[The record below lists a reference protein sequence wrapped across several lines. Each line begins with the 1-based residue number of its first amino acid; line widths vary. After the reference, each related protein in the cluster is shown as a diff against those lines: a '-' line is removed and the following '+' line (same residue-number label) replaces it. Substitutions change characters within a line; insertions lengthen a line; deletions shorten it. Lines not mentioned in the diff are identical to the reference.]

1 MAKPKR
7 GKASAKSRE
16 ELRRENRQELER
28 QKNRKK
34 AMWIIIL
41 VAVGVVT
48 AVILS
53 LTVFFKVTAVEVD
66 ASKSQYSAAQIRD
79 ASGIEEGDSLF
90 LLNREKAADRISTRL
105 PYTGEIIVKRSF
117 PSKVKVFVEDS
128 TITSAVK
135 YNDKFI
141 VLNESNK
148 VLATANN
155 IDALNSLVERQAKKK
170 ASASPKKT
178 QKKTTTTTTVTTTT
192 TTTTT
197 TTVQTEPVT
206 DENGMIVEP
215 STSAALQDIAGG
227 EDLLGADASVTIITG
242 VKVKEAKVGYPLK
255 ASNAKVFETYKE
267 IRAAMDRWGVK
278 DITAVDLTKVTD
290 IRLTYQ
296 QRITILLGSATG
308 LDRKAA
314 MCAKVL
320 EEQNKVSTEQKGT
333 IDLSIEGKAYFSEG
347 GATTMTMTT
356 TTTTAVATDVDG
368 NPISTTVSSSET
380 VTDANGNPVSTTTTT
395 GASGTGTTGTTQ
407 AGTTTTATAATTTQD
422 PADIGG

>member
-7 GKASAKSRE
+7 GKAASAKSRE

-28 QKNRKK
+28 QKSRRK
-34 AMWIIIL
+34 AIWIILL
-41 VAVGVVT
+41 VAIGVVI

-66 ASKSQYSAAQIRD
+66 VSKSQYSAAQIRD

-90 LLNREKAADRISTRL
+90 LLNREKAANRISTKL
-105 PYTGEIIVKRSF
+105 PYTGEIVVKRSF
-117 PSKVKVFVEDS
+117 PSKVKIFVEDS
-128 TITSAVK
+128 TVTAAVK

-141 VLNESNK
+141 VLSESNK

-170 ASASPKKT
+170 AGTSPKKA
-178 QKKTTTTTTVTTTT
+178 QKKTTTTTTTAT

-197 TTVQTEPVT
+197 TTVLTEPVT
-206 DENGMIVEP
+206 DANGMIVEP
-215 STSAALQDIAGG
+215 TTVADAAKIAGG
-227 EDLLGADASVTIITG
+227 EDIRNADPSVTIITG
-242 VKVKEAKVGYPLK
+242 VKVQEAKVGYPLK
-255 ASNAKVFETYKE
+255 AKDKKVFETYKE
-267 IRAAMDRWGVK
+267 IRAAMDRWGVR
-278 DITAVDLTKVTD
+278 DITAVDLTKFTD

-347 GATTMTMTT
+347 GATTMTTT
-356 TTTTAVATDVDG
+356 TTTTTLTTLVDGETTAVVTDVDG
-368 NPISTTVSSSET
+368 K
-380 VTDANGNPVSTTTTT
+380 PVSTTAASGTTTT
-395 GASGTGTTGTTQ
+395 GTTAAGSTTGTGTT
-407 AGTTTTATAATTTQD
+407 TATSTSATTQD

>member
-7 GKASAKSRE
+7 GKAASAKSRE

-28 QKNRKK
+28 QKSRRK
-34 AMWIIIL
+34 AMWIILL
-41 VAVGVVT
+41 VAIGVVI

-66 ASKSQYSAAQIRD
+66 VSKSQYSAAQIRD

-90 LLNREKAADRISTRL
+90 LLNREKAADRISTKL
-105 PYTGEIIVKRSF
+105 PYTGEIVVKRNF
-117 PSKVKVFVEDS
+117 PSKVKIFVEDS
-128 TITSAVK
+128 TVTAAVK

-141 VLNESNK
+141 VLSESDK

-170 ASASPKKT
+170 AGTSPEKSQKKT
-178 QKKTTTTTTVTTTT
+178 TTTTTTTVTTTT
-192 TTTTT
+192 TTT
-197 TTVQTEPVT
+197 VLTEPVT
-206 DENGMIVEP
+206 DANGMIVEP
-215 STSAALQDIAGG
+215 STVADVAEIAGG
-227 EDLLGADASVTIITG
+227 EDIRNADPSVTIITG
-242 VKVKEAKVGYPLK
+242 VKVQEAKVGYPLK
-255 ASNAKVFETYKE
+255 AKNAKVFETYKE
-267 IRAAMDRWGVK
+267 IRAAMDRWGVR

-314 MCAKVL
+314 MCSKVL

-347 GATTMTMTT
+347 GATTMTTT
-356 TTTTAVATDVDG
+356 TTTTTTTLTTLVDGETTAVVTDVDG
-368 NPISTTVSSSET
+368 K
-380 VTDANGNPVSTTTTT
+380 PVSTTTAT
-395 GASGTGTTGTTQ
+395 G
-407 AGTTTTATAATTTQD
+407 TTTATSTSATTQD

>member
-7 GKASAKSRE
+7 GRPAAAKSRE

-28 QKNRKK
+28 QKSRKK

-41 VAVGVVT
+41 VALGVVI

-66 ASKSQYSAAQIRD
+66 VSKSQYEAAQVRD
-79 ASGIEEGDSLF
+79 ASGMEEGDSLF
-90 LLNREKAADRISTRL
+90 LLNREKAVENISTKL
-105 PYTGEIIVKRSF
+105 PYTGEIIIKRNF
-117 PSKVKVFVEDS
+117 PGKVKVFVEDS
-128 TITSAVK
+128 TITAAVK
-135 YNDKFI
+135 YNDEYV
-141 VLNESNK
+141 VLSESNK
-148 VLATANN
+148 VLAKAGS
-155 IDALNSLVERQAKKK
+155 IDSLNSLVKQQAKKK
-170 ASASPKKT
+170 AAASPKSA
-178 QKKTTTTTTVTTTT
+178 KKAAARTTTTTTTVT

-206 DENGMIVEP
+206 DANGMIVEP
-215 STSAALQDIAGG
+215 TTLDELQEIAGG
-227 EDLLGADASVTIITG
+227 EDIRNADASVTIISG
-242 VKVKEAKVGYPLK
+242 VKVREAKVGYPLK

-278 DITAVDLTKVTD
+278 DITAADLTKVTD

-296 QRITILLGSATG
+296 QRITILLGSATN

-333 IDLSIEGKAYFSEG
+333 IDLSIDGKAYFSEG
-347 GATTMTMTT
+347 GATTMTTT
-356 TTTTAVATDVDG
+356 TTTTTVPTLVEGEPGTEVVTDVDG
-368 NPISTTVSSSET
+368 NPISTTSVSSS
-380 VTDANGNPVSTTTTT
+380 VAGTT
-395 GASGTGTTGTTQ
+395 GAGSTTGTT
-407 AGTTTTATAATTTQD
+407 AADNTTTATTQD
-422 PADIGG
+422 PGDIGG

>member
-7 GKASAKSRE
+7 GKAASAKSRE

-28 QKNRKK
+28 QKSRRK
-34 AMWIIIL
+34 AMWIILL
-41 VAVGVVT
+41 VAIGVVI

-66 ASKSQYSAAQIRD
+66 VSKSQYSAAQIRD

-90 LLNREKAADRISTRL
+90 LLNREKAADRISTKL
-105 PYTGEIIVKRSF
+105 PYTGEIVVKRSF
-117 PSKVKVFVEDS
+117 PSKVKIFVEDS
-128 TITSAVK
+128 TVTAAVK
-135 YNDKFI
+135 YNDKYI
-141 VLNESNK
+141 VLSESDK

-170 ASASPKKT
+170 AGTSPEKSQKKT
-178 QKKTTTTTTVTTTT
+178 TTTTTTTVTTTT
-192 TTTTT
+192 TTT
-197 TTVQTEPVT
+197 VLTEPVT
-206 DENGMIVEP
+206 DANGMIVEP
-215 STSAALQDIAGG
+215 STVADVAEIAGG
-227 EDLLGADASVTIITG
+227 EDIRNADPSVTIITG
-242 VKVKEAKVGYPLK
+242 VKVQEAKVGYPLK
-255 ASNAKVFETYKE
+255 AKNAKVFETYKE
-267 IRAAMDRWGVK
+267 IRAAMDRWGVR

-314 MCAKVL
+314 MCSKVL

-347 GATTMTMTT
+347 GATTMTTT
-356 TTTTAVATDVDG
+356 TTTTTLTTLVDGETTAVVTDVDG
-368 NPISTTVSSSET
+368 K
-380 VTDANGNPVSTTTTT
+380 PVSTTTAT
-395 GASGTGTTGTTQ
+395 G
-407 AGTTTTATAATTTQD
+407 TTTATSTSATTQD

>member
-7 GKASAKSRE
+7 GKAAAAKSRE

-28 QKNRKK
+28 QKSRRK
-34 AMWIIIL
+34 AMWIVIL
-41 VAVGVVT
+41 VVVGVVV

-53 LTVFFKVTAVEVD
+53 LTVFFKVTAIEVD

-79 ASGIEEGDSLF
+79 ASGIEERDSLF

-117 PSKVKVFVEDS
+117 PSKVKIFVEDS
-128 TITSAVK
+128 TITAAVK
-135 YNDKFI
+135 YNDAYF

-148 VLATANN
+148 VLAKANN
-155 IDALNSLVERQAKKK
+155 IDALNSLVKQQAKKK
-170 ASASPKKT
+170 AGTSTKKST
-178 QKKTTTTTTVTTTT
+178 GKTTTTTTATTTT

-206 DENGMIVEP
+206 DENGMIVDPLTTLPEE
-215 STSAALQDIAGG
+215 DIAGG
-227 EDLLGADASVTIITG
+227 EDIRNADASVTVITG
-242 VKVKEAKVGYPLK
+242 VKVKEAKVGYPLQAK
-255 ASNAKVFETYKE
+255 NAKVFETYKE
-267 IRAAMDRWGVK
+267 IRTAMDRWGVK
-278 DITAVDLTKVTD
+278 DITAVDLTKVSD

-296 QRITILLGSATG
+296 QRITILLGSASG

-347 GATTMTMTT
+347 GATTMTTT
-356 TTTTAVATDVDG
+356 TTTTTVPTLVDGETSAGVVTDVDG
-368 NPISTTVSSSET
+368 NP
-380 VTDANGNPVSTTTTT
+380 VSTTSATSV
-395 GASGTGTTGTTQ
+395 SGTGTTGAGSTTEP
-407 AGTTTTATAATTTQD
+407 GTTTVKD
-422 PADIGG
+422 PGDIGG

>member
-155 IDALNSLVERQAKKK
+155 IDSLNSLVERQAKKK

-178 QKKTTTTTTVTTTT
+178 QKKATTTTTVT

-347 GATTMTMTT
+347 GATTMTTTT
-356 TTTTAVATDVDG
+356 TTTTAVPTDVDG

-380 VTDANGNPVSTTTTT
+380 ATDANGNPVSTTTTT
-395 GASGTGTTGTTQ
+395 GASGTGTTQ
-407 AGTTTTATAATTTQD
+407 AGTTTTAAATTQD

>member
-7 GKASAKSRE
+7 GKAASAKSRE

-28 QKNRKK
+28 QKTRNK
-34 AMWIIIL
+34 ALSIILL
-41 VAVGVVT
+41 VAVGVVI

-90 LLNREKAADRISTRL
+90 LLDREKAAERISTKL

-128 TITSAVK
+128 TVTAAVK
-135 YNDKFI
+135 YNDKYI

-155 IDALNSLVERQAKKK
+155 IDSLNSLVERQAKKK
-170 ASASPKKT
+170 ADASPKKA
-178 QKKTTTTTTVTTTT
+178 KKKAATTTTTTVT

-206 DENGMIVEP
+206 DANGMIVEP
-215 STSAALQDIAGG
+215 TTVADVVDIAGG
-227 EDLLGADASVTIITG
+227 EDIRNADPSVTIITG
-242 VKVKEAKVGYPLK
+242 VKVQEAKVGYPLK
-255 ASNAKVFETYKE
+255 AKNAKVFDTYKE
-267 IRAAMDRWGVK
+267 IRAAMDRWGVH

-347 GATTMTMTT
+347 GATTMTTT
-356 TTTTAVATDVDG
+356 TTPLTTLVDGETTEVVTDVDG
-368 NPISTTVSSSET
+368 K
-380 VTDANGNPVSTTTTT
+380 PVSTTTASGTMTT
-395 GASGTGTTGTTQ
+395 GTTAASSTTGTGTTT
-407 AGTTTTATAATTTQD
+407 AASTTATTQD

>member
-7 GKASAKSRE
+7 GKAASAKSRE

-28 QKNRKK
+28 QKTRNK
-34 AMWIIIL
+34 ALWIILL
-41 VAVGVVT
+41 VAIGIVI

-90 LLNREKAADRISTRL
+90 LLNREKAADRISTKL

-128 TITSAVK
+128 TVTAAVK
-135 YNDKFI
+135 YNDKYI

-155 IDALNSLVERQAKKK
+155 IDALNSLIERQAKKK
-170 ASASPKKT
+170 TGKSPKKAK
-178 QKKTTTTTTVTTTT
+178 QTTTATTTVTTTT

-197 TTVQTEPVT
+197 VQSEPVT
-206 DENGMIVEP
+206 DANGMIVEP
-215 STSAALQDIAGG
+215 TTVADAVEIAGG
-227 EDLLGADASVTIITG
+227 EDIRNADPSVTIITG
-242 VKVKEAKVGYPLK
+242 VKVQEAKVGYPLK
-255 ASNAKVFETYKE
+255 AKNAKVFETYKE
-267 IRAAMDRWGVK
+267 IRAAMDRWGVH

-347 GATTMTMTT
+347 GATTMTTT
-356 TTTTAVATDVDG
+356 TTTTTVTLPGEGETTEVVTDVDG
-368 NPISTTVSSSET
+368 K
-380 VTDANGNPVSTTTTT
+380 PVSTTAASSTT
-395 GASGTGTTGTTQ
+395 TTGTT
-407 AGTTTTATAATTTQD
+407 AASSTTSTGTTTSTSTTATTHD

>member
-28 QKNRKK
+28 QKNRRK
-34 AMWIIIL
+34 AMWIILL

-53 LTVFFKVTAVEVD
+53 LTVFFKVTAIEVD

-155 IDALNSLVERQAKKK
+155 IDSLNTLVERQAKKK
-170 ASASPKKT
+170 ASTSPKKT
-178 QKKTTTTTTVTTTT
+178 QKKTSETTTTTTVT

-206 DENGMIVEP
+206 DENGMIVVP
-215 STSAALQDIAGG
+215 TTADAAVDIAGG

-242 VKVKEAKVGYPLK
+242 VRVKEAKVGYPLK

-267 IRAAMDRWGVK
+267 IRAAMDRWGVR

-296 QRITILLGSATG
+296 QRITILLGSASG

-347 GATTMTMTT
+347 GATTMTTTT

-368 NPISTTVSSSET
+368 NPISTTTAV

-395 GASGTGTTGTTQ
+395 SAGGTGTTGSGSTTEP
-407 AGTTTTATAATTTQD
+407 GSTTTTTTQD

>member
-7 GKASAKSRE
+7 GKAASAKSRE

-28 QKNRKK
+28 QKSRRK
-34 AMWIIIL
+34 AMWIILL
-41 VAVGVVT
+41 VAIGVVI

-66 ASKSQYSAAQIRD
+66 VSKSQYSAAQIRD

-90 LLNREKAADRISTRL
+90 LLNREKAADRISTKL
-105 PYTGEIIVKRSF
+105 PYTGEIVVKRSF
-117 PSKVKVFVEDS
+117 PSKVKIFVEDS
-128 TITSAVK
+128 TVTAAVK
-135 YNDKFI
+135 YNDKLI

-170 ASASPKKT
+170 AGASPKKA
-178 QKKTTTTTTVTTTT
+178 QKKTTTTTTTVTTTT
-192 TTTTT
+192 TTT
-197 TTVQTEPVT
+197 VLAEPVT
-206 DENGMIVEP
+206 DANGMIVEP
-215 STSAALQDIAGG
+215 TTIADIVDIAGG
-227 EDLLGADASVTIITG
+227 EDIRNADPSVTIISG
-242 VKVKEAKVGYPLK
+242 VKVQEAKVGYPLK
-255 ASNAKVFETYKE
+255 AKNAKVFETYKE
-267 IRAAMDRWGVK
+267 IRAAMDRWGVR

-347 GATTMTMTT
+347 GATTMTTT
-356 TTTTAVATDVDG
+356 TTTTTLTTLADGETTAVVTDVDG
-368 NPISTTVSSSET
+368 K
-380 VTDANGNPVSTTTTT
+380 PVSTTTASGTTTT
-395 GASGTGTTGTTQ
+395 GTTAASSTTGTGTT
-407 AGTTTTATAATTTQD
+407 TATSSTATTQD

>member
-7 GKASAKSRE
+7 GKAASAKSRE

-28 QKNRKK
+28 QKSRRK
-34 AMWIIIL
+34 AMWIILL
-41 VAVGVVT
+41 VAIGVVI

-66 ASKSQYSAAQIRD
+66 VSKSQYSAAQIRD

-90 LLNREKAADRISTRL
+90 LLNREKAADRISTKL
-105 PYTGEIIVKRSF
+105 PYTGEIVVKRSF
-117 PSKVKVFVEDS
+117 PSKVKIFVEDS
-128 TITSAVK
+128 TVTAAVK

-141 VLNESNK
+141 VLSESDK

-170 ASASPKKT
+170 AGTSPEKSQKKT
-178 QKKTTTTTTVTTTT
+178 TTTTTTTVTTTT
-192 TTTTT
+192 TTT
-197 TTVQTEPVT
+197 VLTEPVT
-206 DENGMIVEP
+206 DANGMIVEP
-215 STSAALQDIAGG
+215 STVADVAEIAGG
-227 EDLLGADASVTIITG
+227 EDIRNADPSVTIITG
-242 VKVKEAKVGYPLK
+242 VKVQEAKVGYPLK
-255 ASNAKVFETYKE
+255 AKNAKVFETYKE
-267 IRAAMDRWGVK
+267 IRAAMGRWGVR

-314 MCAKVL
+314 MCSKVL

-347 GATTMTMTT
+347 GATTMTTT
-356 TTTTAVATDVDG
+356 TTTTTLTTLVDGETTAVVTDVDG
-368 NPISTTVSSSET
+368 K
-380 VTDANGNPVSTTTTT
+380 PVSTTT
-395 GASGTGTTGTTQ
+395 ASG
-407 AGTTTTATAATTTQD
+407 TTTATSTSATTQD

>member
-7 GKASAKSRE
+7 GKAAAAKSRE

-28 QKNRKK
+28 QKSRRK
-34 AMWIIIL
+34 AMWIVIL
-41 VAVGVVT
+41 VAIGVVV

-53 LTVFFKVTAVEVD
+53 LTVFFKVTAIEVD

-79 ASGIEEGDSLF
+79 ASGIEERDSLF

-117 PSKVKVFVEDS
+117 PSKVKIFVEDS
-128 TITSAVK
+128 TITAAVK
-135 YNDKFI
+135 YNDAYF

-148 VLATANN
+148 VLAKANN
-155 IDALNSLVERQAKKK
+155 IDALNSLVKQQAKKK
-170 ASASPKKT
+170 AGTSTKKST
-178 QKKTTTTTTVTTTT
+178 GKTTTTTTATTTT

-206 DENGMIVEP
+206 DENGMIVDP
-215 STSAALQDIAGG
+215 STTIPEEDIAGG
-227 EDLLGADASVTIITG
+227 EDIRNADASVTVITG
-242 VKVKEAKVGYPLK
+242 VKVKEAKVGYPLQAK
-255 ASNAKVFETYKE
+255 NAKVFETYKE
-267 IRAAMDRWGVK
+267 IRTAMDRWGVK
-278 DITAVDLTKVTD
+278 DITAVDLTKVSD

-296 QRITILLGSATG
+296 QRITILLGSASG

-347 GATTMTMTT
+347 GATTMTTT
-356 TTTTAVATDVDG
+356 TTMTTVPTLVDGETSTGVVTDVDG
-368 NPISTTVSSSET
+368 NP
-380 VTDANGNPVSTTTTT
+380 VSTTSATSV
-395 GASGTGTTGTTQ
+395 SGTGTTGAGSTTEP
-407 AGTTTTATAATTTQD
+407 GTTTVKD
-422 PADIGG
+422 PGDIGG

>member
-7 GKASAKSRE
+7 GKAASAKSRE

-28 QKNRKK
+28 QKSRRK
-34 AMWIIIL
+34 AMWIILL
-41 VAVGVVT
+41 VAIGVVI

-66 ASKSQYSAAQIRD
+66 VSKSQYSAAQIRD

-90 LLNREKAADRISTRL
+90 LLNREKAADRISTKL
-105 PYTGEIIVKRSF
+105 PYTGEIVVKRSF

-128 TITSAVK
+128 TVTAAVK
-135 YNDKFI
+135 YNDRYI

-155 IDALNSLVERQAKKK
+155 IDSLNSLVERQAKKK
-170 ASASPKKT
+170 ADASPKKA
-178 QKKTTTTTTVTTTT
+178 KKKSATTTTTTVTTTT
-192 TTTTT
+192 TTT
-197 TTVQTEPVT
+197 VLTEPVT
-206 DENGMIVEP
+206 DANGMIVEP
-215 STSAALQDIAGG
+215 STVADVAEIAGG
-227 EDLLGADASVTIITG
+227 EDIRNADPSVTIITG
-242 VKVKEAKVGYPLK
+242 VKVQEAKVGYPLK
-255 ASNAKVFETYKE
+255 AKNAKVFDTYKE
-267 IRAAMDRWGVK
+267 IRAAMDRWGVR

-347 GATTMTMTT
+347 GATTMTTT
-356 TTTTAVATDVDG
+356 TTTTTLTTLADGETTAVVTDVDG
-368 NPISTTVSSSET
+368 K
-380 VTDANGNPVSTTTTT
+380 PVSTTT
-395 GASGTGTTGTTQ
+395 ASG
-407 AGTTTTATAATTTQD
+407 TTTATSSTATTQD

>member
-7 GKASAKSRE
+7 GKAASAKSRE

-28 QKNRKK
+28 QKSRRK
-34 AMWIIIL
+34 AMWIILL
-41 VAVGVVT
+41 VAIGVVI

-66 ASKSQYSAAQIRD
+66 VSKSQYSAAQIRD

-90 LLNREKAADRISTRL
+90 LLNREKAADRISTKL
-105 PYTGEIIVKRSF
+105 PYTGEIVVKRSF
-117 PSKVKVFVEDS
+117 PSKVKIFVEDS
-128 TITSAVK
+128 TVTAAVK

-141 VLNESNK
+141 VLSESDK

-170 ASASPKKT
+170 AGTSPEKS
-178 QKKTTTTTTVTTTT
+178 QKKTTTTTTTTL

-197 TTVQTEPVT
+197 TTVLTEPVT
-206 DENGMIVEP
+206 DANGMIVEP
-215 STSAALQDIAGG
+215 STVADVAEIAGG
-227 EDLLGADASVTIITG
+227 EDIRNADPSVTIITG
-242 VKVKEAKVGYPLK
+242 VKVQEAKVGYPLK
-255 ASNAKVFETYKE
+255 AKNAKVFETYKE
-267 IRAAMDRWGVK
+267 IRAAMDRWGVR

-347 GATTMTMTT
+347 GATTMTTT
-356 TTTTAVATDVDG
+356 TTTTTLTTLVDGETTAVVTDVDG
-368 NPISTTVSSSET
+368 K
-380 VTDANGNPVSTTTTT
+380 PVSTTTAT
-395 GASGTGTTGTTQ
+395 G
-407 AGTTTTATAATTTQD
+407 TTTATSTSATTPD

>member
-7 GKASAKSRE
+7 GKAASAKSRE

-28 QKNRKK
+28 QKSRRK
-34 AMWIIIL
+34 AMWIILL
-41 VAVGVVT
+41 VAIGVVI

-66 ASKSQYSAAQIRD
+66 VSKSQYSAAQIRD

-90 LLNREKAADRISTRL
+90 LLNREKAADRISTKL
-105 PYTGEIIVKRSF
+105 PYTGEIVVKRSF

-128 TITSAVK
+128 TVTAAVK
-135 YNDKFI
+135 YNDKYI
-141 VLNESNK
+141 VLSESDK

-170 ASASPKKT
+170 AGTSPEKSQKKT
-178 QKKTTTTTTVTTTT
+178 TTTTTTTVTTTT
-192 TTTTT
+192 TTT
-197 TTVQTEPVT
+197 VLTEPVT
-206 DENGMIVEP
+206 DANGMIVEP
-215 STSAALQDIAGG
+215 STVADVAEIAGG
-227 EDLLGADASVTIITG
+227 EDIRNADPSVTIITG
-242 VKVKEAKVGYPLK
+242 VKVQEAKVGYPLK
-255 ASNAKVFETYKE
+255 AKNAKVFDTYKE
-267 IRAAMDRWGVK
+267 IRAAMDRWGVH

-314 MCAKVL
+314 MCSKVL

-347 GATTMTMTT
+347 GATTMTTT
-356 TTTTAVATDVDG
+356 TTTTPLTTLVDGETTEVVTDVDG
-368 NPISTTVSSSET
+368 K
-380 VTDANGNPVSTTTTT
+380 PVSTTTASGTMTT
-395 GASGTGTTGTTQ
+395 GTTAASSTTGTGTTT
-407 AGTTTTATAATTTQD
+407 AASTTATTQD

>member
-7 GKASAKSRE
+7 GKAASAKSRE

-28 QKNRKK
+28 QKSRRK
-34 AMWIIIL
+34 AMWIILL
-41 VAVGVVT
+41 VAIGVVI

-66 ASKSQYSAAQIRD
+66 VSKSQYSAAQIRD

-90 LLNREKAADRISTRL
+90 LLNREKAADRISTKL
-105 PYTGEIIVKRSF
+105 PYTGEIVVKRSF
-117 PSKVKVFVEDS
+117 PSKVKIFVEDS
-128 TITSAVK
+128 TVTAAVK

-170 ASASPKKT
+170 AGASPKKA
-178 QKKTTTTTTVTTTT
+178 QKKTTTTTTTAT

-197 TTVQTEPVT
+197 TTVLTEPVT
-206 DENGMIVEP
+206 DANGMIVEP
-215 STSAALQDIAGG
+215 STVADVAEIAGG
-227 EDLLGADASVTIITG
+227 EDIRNADPSVTIISG
-242 VKVKEAKVGYPLK
+242 VKVQEAKVGYPLK
-255 ASNAKVFETYKE
+255 AKNAKVFETYKE
-267 IRAAMDRWGVK
+267 IRAAMDRWGVR

-314 MCAKVL
+314 MCSKVL

-347 GATTMTMTT
+347 GATTMTTT
-356 TTTTAVATDVDG
+356 TTTTTLTTLADGETTAVVTDVAG
-368 NPISTTVSSSET
+368 K
-380 VTDANGNPVSTTTTT
+380 PVSTTTASGTTTT
-395 GASGTGTTGTTQ
+395 GTTAASSTTGTGTT
-407 AGTTTTATAATTTQD
+407 TATSSTATTQD

>member
-7 GKASAKSRE
+7 GKAASAKSRE

-28 QKNRKK
+28 QKSRRK
-34 AMWIIIL
+34 AMWIILL
-41 VAVGVVT
+41 VAIGVVI

-66 ASKSQYSAAQIRD
+66 VSKSQYSAAQIRD

-90 LLNREKAADRISTRL
+90 LLNREKAADRISTKL
-105 PYTGEIIVKRSF
+105 PYTGEIVVKRSF
-117 PSKVKVFVEDS
+117 PSKVKIFVEDS
-128 TITSAVK
+128 TVTAAVK

-141 VLNESNK
+141 VLSESDK

-170 ASASPKKT
+170 AGTSPEKSQKKT
-178 QKKTTTTTTVTTTT
+178 TTTTTTTVTTTT
-192 TTTTT
+192 TTT
-197 TTVQTEPVT
+197 VLTEPVT
-206 DENGMIVEP
+206 DANGMIVEP
-215 STSAALQDIAGG
+215 STVADVAEIAGG
-227 EDLLGADASVTIITG
+227 EDIRNADPSVTIITG
-242 VKVKEAKVGYPLK
+242 VKVQEAKVGYPLK
-255 ASNAKVFETYKE
+255 AKNAKVFETYKE
-267 IRAAMDRWGVK
+267 IRAAMDRWGVR

-314 MCAKVL
+314 MCSKVL
-320 EEQNKVSTEQKGT
+320 EEQNKVSAEQKGT

-347 GATTMTMTT
+347 GATTMTTT
-356 TTTTAVATDVDG
+356 TTTTTLTTLVDGETTAVVTDVDG
-368 NPISTTVSSSET
+368 K
-380 VTDANGNPVSTTTTT
+380 PVSTTTAT
-395 GASGTGTTGTTQ
+395 G
-407 AGTTTTATAATTTQD
+407 TTTATSTFATTQD

>member
-7 GKASAKSRE
+7 GKAASAKSRE

-28 QKNRKK
+28 QKTRRK
-34 AMWIIIL
+34 ALWIILL
-41 VAVGVVT
+41 VAIGVVT

-90 LLNREKAADRISTRL
+90 LLDREKAADRISTKL

-128 TITSAVK
+128 TVTAAVK
-135 YNDKFI
+135 YNDKYI

-155 IDALNSLVERQAKKK
+155 IDSLNSLVERQAKKK
-170 ASASPKKT
+170 ADASPKKA
-178 QKKTTTTTTVTTTT
+178 KKKSTTTTVT

-206 DENGMIVEP
+206 DANGMIVEP
-215 STSAALQDIAGG
+215 TTVADAVEIAGG
-227 EDLLGADASVTIITG
+227 EDIRNADPSVTIITG
-242 VKVKEAKVGYPLK
+242 VKVQEAKVGYPLK
-255 ASNAKVFETYKE
+255 AKNAKVFDTYKE
-267 IRAAMDRWGVK
+267 IRAAMDRWGVR

-320 EEQNKVSTEQKGT
+320 
-333 IDLSIEGKAYFSEG
+333 
-347 GATTMTMTT
+347 
-356 TTTTAVATDVDG
+356 
-368 NPISTTVSSSET
+368 
-380 VTDANGNPVSTTTTT
+380 
-395 GASGTGTTGTTQ
+395 
-407 AGTTTTATAATTTQD
+407 
-422 PADIGG
+422 

>member
-7 GKASAKSRE
+7 GKAASAKSRE

-28 QKNRKK
+28 QKTRNK
-34 AMWIIIL
+34 ALSIILL
-41 VAVGVVT
+41 VAVGVVI

-90 LLNREKAADRISTRL
+90 LLDREKAAERISTKL

-128 TITSAVK
+128 TVTAAVK
-135 YNDKFI
+135 YNDKYI

-155 IDALNSLVERQAKKK
+155 IDSLNSLVERQAKKK
-170 ASASPKKT
+170 ADASPKKA
-178 QKKTTTTTTVTTTT
+178 KKKAATTTTTTVT

-206 DENGMIVEP
+206 DANGMIVEP
-215 STSAALQDIAGG
+215 TTVADVVDIAGG
-227 EDLLGADASVTIITG
+227 EDIRNADPSVTIITG
-242 VKVKEAKVGYPLK
+242 VKVHEAKVGYPLK
-255 ASNAKVFETYKE
+255 AKNAKVFETYKE
-267 IRAAMDRWGVK
+267 IRAAMDRWGVR

-347 GATTMTMTT
+347 GATTMTTT
-356 TTTTAVATDVDG
+356 TTTTPLTTLVDGETTEVVTDVDG
-368 NPISTTVSSSET
+368 K
-380 VTDANGNPVSTTTTT
+380 PVSTTTASGTMTT
-395 GASGTGTTGTTQ
+395 GTTAASSTTGTGTTT
-407 AGTTTTATAATTTQD
+407 AASTTATTQD